1 MKKFIKAFFIATL
14 SFEFPVSWRH
24 GLRRRCH
31 FGKLNSFEHPLFV
44 KFLGL
49 FFDVRTSVKGNV
61 ELWFREKDRV
71 IRKRRLRKYLERVIA
86 KAA

>member
-1 MKKFIKAFFIATL
+1 MKRRIKAFFIATL
-14 SFEFPVSWRH
+14 SFIFPVSWRH

-31 FGKLNSFEHPLFV
+31 FGKLNSFDHPLFV

-61 ELWFREKDRV
+61 EFWFGEREKV
-71 IRKRRLRKYLERVIA
+71 KQKRRFRKLLKRIVA
-86 KAA
+86 Q